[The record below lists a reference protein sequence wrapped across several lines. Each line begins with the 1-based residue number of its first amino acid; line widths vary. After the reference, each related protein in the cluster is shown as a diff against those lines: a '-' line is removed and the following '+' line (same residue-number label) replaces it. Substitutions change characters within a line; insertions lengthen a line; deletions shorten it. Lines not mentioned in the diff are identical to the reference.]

1 MAAKGGFLDRGRAQ
15 ALMER
20 AGIDALV
27 VLQPENF
34 VYATGATPGVAAL
47 WRRAGAAL
55 ALIPADARAPAAAIV
70 TDLFAP
76 AFRAAS
82 DIADLRTHAIWVETA
97 DLRGALPSNRPTGAL
112 IAETQAR
119 RPAGFQRPPTFEPH
133 RVFAMLRDLLAE
145 RGLLGARIG
154 VEFDFLP
161 VNDLRLLQAA
171 MPEARLV
178 DSSPVLDRLRMV
190 KAPGEIA
197 LLRRGAELAETG
209 IRAVMAGLRP
219 GQSRADLSALWNT
232 TVAAE
237 ASRRGVTNMTG
248 KWDYISVGPDPWGP
262 GGLVEPGT
270 VIKIDVG
277 CVLSGYSSDSARTFV
292 FGHADAHA
300 RAIYDGLRAA
310 FDAGRALFRPGIAL
324 AEIHAACLAAMRRHG
339 FSSYARGH
347 FGHGIGQNVW
357 SEEWPYT
364 GPGVDI
370 VLEPGMVMAFET
382 PFYVDGV
389 GGFIIEDQLLV
400 TEAGHETMNT
410 LPYEL
415 LELGA

>member
-1 MAAKGGFLDRGRAQ
+1 MAATGGFLDRGRAQ

-119 RPAGFQRPPTFEPH
+119 RPARFQRPPTFEPH

-161 VNDLRLLQAA
+161 VNDLRLLEAA

-178 DSSPVLDRLRMV
+178 
-190 KAPGEIA
+190 
-197 LLRRGAELAETG
+197 AETG

-219 GQSRADLSALWNT
+219 GQSRADLSALWNA

-400 TEAGHETMNT
+400 TATGHETMNT

>member
-1 MAAKGGFLDRGRAQ
+1 MKGGFLDRQRAQ
-15 ALMER
+15 ALM
-20 AGIDALV
+20 AAADIDALL

-34 VYATGATPGVAAL
+34 IYATGATPGVAAL

-55 ALIPADARAPAAAIV
+55 ALIPANAADPAAAVV

-97 DLRGALPSNRPTGAL
+97 DLRGALPSNRPTGEL

-119 RPAGFQRPPTFEPH
+119 RPAGFQRPPTFEP
-133 RVFAMLRDLLAE
+133 REAFGVLRDLLAE
-145 RGLLGARIG
+145 RGLLGARLG

-161 VNDLRLLQAA
+161 VSDMRLLQEVL
-171 MPEARLV
+171 PEARLV
-178 DSSPVLDRLRMV
+178 DSSRVLDRLRMV

-209 IRAVMAGLRP
+209 IRAVMDGLRA
-219 GQSRADLSALWNT
+219 GQTRADLSALWNA
-232 TVAAE
+232 TVVAE
-237 ASRRGVTNMTG
+237 AARRGVANMTG

-262 GGLVEPGT
+262 GGRIEPGT

-277 CVLSGYSSDSARTFV
+277 CVLSGYSSDSARTFS
-292 FGHADAHA
+292 FGRADAHA
-300 RAIYDGLRAA
+300 HAIYDGLRAA
-310 FDAGRALFRPGIAL
+310 FEAGRALFRPGVAL
-324 AEIHAACLAAMRRHG
+324 AEIHAACIAAMRARG
-339 FSSYARGH
+339 FTSFARGH

-400 TEAGHETMNT
+400 TETGHETMNT
-410 LPYEL
+410 LPYEF
-415 LELGA
+415 LELGV